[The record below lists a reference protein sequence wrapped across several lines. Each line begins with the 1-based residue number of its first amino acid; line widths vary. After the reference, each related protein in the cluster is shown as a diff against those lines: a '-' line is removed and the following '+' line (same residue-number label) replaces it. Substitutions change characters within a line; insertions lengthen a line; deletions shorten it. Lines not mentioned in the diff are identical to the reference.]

1 MGAVERLDELLL
13 FSPEEAQMH
22 DAEITQIWEG
32 TNRIRGQIIGRSF
45 IVKR

>member
-1 MGAVERLDELLL
+1 
-13 FSPEEAQMH
+13 MH